1 MNNIQT
7 RFAGLTLCNPI
18 IVSSSS
24 LTNTAKKNKKWA
36 EAGAGAIVLK
46 SLFEEQIILE
56 SQREQIDLDFHTEGA
71 EYYTEYFKGH
81 KLAEYLDLIKDSKRE
96 AGIPIIAS
104 INCYGDSSWVS
115 FAKEIE
121 AAGADALEI
130 NLLALPS
137 TTDYKYGEFEQYHVE
152 VLKHL
157 KEVVNLPII
166 MKLGRNLTSPVAL
179 ASQLHELGAAAVVLF
194 NRFYQPDIDIDKM
207 EHTSGSVLSVANDF
221 TEPLRWTGLLSGSVN
236 IDIAISGGVAN
247 SDAVIKAIL
256 AGASAVEVCS
266 ALYRDGDTFIKEALA
281 KLNNWMTDKQFD
293 NIAAFKAKLNVHN
306 VEGANRFERSQFI
319 RYFTEKK

>member
-1 MNNIQT
+1 MNKIQT
-7 RFAGLTLCNPI
+7 KFAGLTLRNPMI
-18 IVSSSS
+18 ISSSG
-24 LTNTAKKNKKWA
+24 LTNTVAKNKKWG

-56 SQREQIDLDFHTEGA
+56 SQHEQTNLDFHTEGA

-81 KLAEYLDLIKDSKRE
+81 KLAEYLDLIKESKRV

-104 INCYGDSSWVS
+104 INCYGDSSWVD

-137 TTDYKYGEFEQYHVE
+137 STDYKYGDFEQYHVA

-157 KEVVNLPII
+157 LQVVTLPII

-179 ASQLHELGAAAVVLF
+179 AKQLREEGASAIVLF
-194 NRFYQPDIDIDKM
+194 NRYYQPDIDIDKLT
-207 EHTSGSVLSVANDF
+207 HISGPVLSSADDL
-221 TEPLRWTGLLSGSVN
+221 TEPLRWTGLISGSVN
-236 IDIAISGGVAN
+236 IDLAISGGIATPE
-247 SDAVIKAIL
+247 SVIKAIL
-256 AGASAVEVCS
+256 TGASAVEVCS
-266 ALYRDGDTFIKEALA
+266 ILYREGASFIEESLSS
-281 KLNNWMTDKQFD
+281 LNDWMTEKEF
-293 NIAAFKAKLNVHN
+293 NSIASFKGKLNVKN
-306 VEGANRFERSQFI
+306 VEGVNRFERSQFI
-319 RYFTEKK
+319 RYFTDKK

>member
-7 RFAGLTLCNPI
+7 RFAGLTLRNPI

-56 SQREQIDLDFHTEGA
+56 SQREQTNLDFHTEGA
-71 EYYTEYFKGH
+71 EYYTEYFKGY

-179 ASQLHELGAAAVVLF
+179 ASQLREVGAAAVVLF

-207 EHTSGSVLSVANDF
+207 EHTSGSVLSAANDL

-236 IDIAISGGVAN
+236 IDIAISGGVTDA
-247 SDAVIKAIL
+247 DAVIKAIL

-266 ALYRDGDTFIKEALA
+266 ALYRDGDAFIKNALV
-281 KLNNWMTDKQFD
+281 KLNNWMTDKQFGD
-293 NIAAFKAKLNVHN
+293 IAAFKAKLNVQN